1 MRAKVI
7 IAPLSIFLLAAC
19 SNVQQQPYG
28 NFNSH
33 HVNGEVL
40 TTRNDLSNIRFLG
53 YGEYDSLVSY
63 SGINSDLNF
72 ALKNIVPDN
81 WTVKLSDEVYK
92 GLLPK
97 VSWDAGQQWLYVLDK
112 VMRSSNL
119 YAYVDWNKQRVDI
132 AMSDKLSRP
141 KSIAS
146 KASGLLVPKAAA
158 PLVPKAT
165 GPLVPKATTP
175 LVPKAVTPLV
185 PKATTPLVPKA
196 TTPLVP
202 KATTPLVPKA
212 VTPLVP
218 KATASLVPKA
228 TASLVPTAT
237 GQLTSKPV
245 TTIVAPV
252 IPQITTAKAAP
263 KALGQAVAIKAANVP
278 VPMIKAPAQQHWSIA
293 RGTNLKDGVVSWA
306 AKEPCTV
313 AGSANWS
320 VIWDTQIVYRVD
332 APLNF
337 TGTFKDALNSLFILY
352 GAADTPLYAGT
363 KTSQCIVM
371 VSDKEPL

>member
-81 WTVKLSDEVYK
+81 WTIKLSDEVYK

-146 KASGLLVPKAAA
+146 KASGLLVPKAA
-158 PLVPKAT
+158 
-165 GPLVPKATTP
+165 TP
-175 LVPKAVTPLV
+175 LVPKAATPLV

-218 KATASLVPKA
+218 KATAP
-228 TASLVPTAT
+228 LVPTAT

-252 IPQITTAKAAP
+252 IPTITTAKAAP